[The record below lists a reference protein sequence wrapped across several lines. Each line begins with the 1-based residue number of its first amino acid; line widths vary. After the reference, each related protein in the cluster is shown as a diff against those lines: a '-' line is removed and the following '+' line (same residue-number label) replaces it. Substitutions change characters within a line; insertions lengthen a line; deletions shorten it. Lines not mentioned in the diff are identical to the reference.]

1 MQYSGNQPEIP
12 SNPLGSSTN
21 PIQSHCMALNERLR
35 KTLGN
40 LSIPMN
46 TGYSPTMHGPGGHG
60 HDFGDE
66 HQ

>member
-1 MQYSGNQPEIP
+1 MQYSGNQPETP
-12 SNPLGSSTN
+12 SNRPGCSMN

-35 KTLGN
+35 KTLGS
-40 LSIPMN
+40 LSTPNSMECN
-46 TGYSPTMHGPGGHG
+46 PTMHGPGGHG